1 MAIKTMPRLL
11 REFKMTVAAQKK
23 LDTIIAKI
31 EVLQNEQRLSQQEI
45 DALRTAKGRLISL
58 LK

>member
-1 MAIKTMPRLL
+1 
-11 REFKMTVAAQKK
+11 MTASAQKK

-31 EVLQNEQRLSQQEI
+31 ELLQNEQRLSQQER
-45 DALRTAKGRLISL
+45 DALRTAKSRLISL